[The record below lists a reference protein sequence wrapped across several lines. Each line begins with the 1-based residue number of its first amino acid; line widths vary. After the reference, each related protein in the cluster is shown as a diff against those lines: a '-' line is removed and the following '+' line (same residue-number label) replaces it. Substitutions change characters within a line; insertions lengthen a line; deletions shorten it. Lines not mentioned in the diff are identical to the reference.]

1 MAELRDDY
9 GFRIVPKTTK
19 INGYTI
25 EPVTFDSGRT
35 VYDVYLGHIFRETFN
50 SMEDAKTYI
59 HQPRF

>member
-1 MAELRDDY
+1 MTELRDDY

-19 INGYTI
+19 INGYII

-35 VYDVYLGHIFRETFN
+35 VYDVYLGHIFRDTFN

-59 HQPRF
+59 NQPKF